1 MLKKCA
7 QFLGLVKQKDKETRW
22 KKEYGG
28 ALVSVDLS
36 HLTLRSKDIFVR
48 IVHAGGREEL
58 YQNAVSVSLL
68 LEKYPGMCVA
78 RPEVFKNPSEAFLCP
93 DENVLPGQKYYLIPS
108 TTARKLKLKV
118 KRIAQR
124 KVDTSDARITWEVNE
139 DKSDESI
146 RSAKEFFISK
156 EKWSGIPGIVRRRG
170 VRGRKPF
177 VPPLP
182 KVRQCPGLEWEP
194 SLTSIQELSP

>member
-1 MLKKCA
+1 MLKKFA
-7 QFLGLVKQKDKETRW
+7 QLLGLVKHKDKETRR

-28 ALVSVDLS
+28 APVSVDTS

-48 IVHAGGREEL
+48 IVHPGGREEL
-58 YQNAVSVSLL
+58 YQKAVSVYQL

-78 RPEVFKNPSEAFLCP
+78 RPEVFKNPREAFLCP
-93 DENVLPGQKYYLIPS
+93 DENLLPGQKYYLIPS
-108 TTARKLKLKV
+108 TTARKLKCNHQKREV
-118 KRIAQR
+118 KRISQHE
-124 KVDTSDARITWEVNE
+124 VDTSEARITWEANG

-146 RSAKEFFISK
+146 CSAKEFFISK
-156 EKWSGIPGIVRRRG
+156 EKSLVRRRG
-170 VRGRKPF
+170 LRGRKPF

-182 KVRQCPGLEWEP
+182 KVRLCHGLEWEP